1 MRFLC
6 QLTYNG
12 LDVKTKRTNVNP
24 KDEWFKQYFE
34 SMNFW
39 GDGDLYIFF
48 ELESNIACFLIQ
60 NT

>member
-6 QLTYNG
+6 KLTYDG